1 MSALSELGGEGAVPT
16 ARLPIALGFE
26 DFHHGHQRS
35 QSSTSFLRISPH
47 NSLIVFGEQL
57 LFVLRRSTN
66 VLVGPEITAANV
78 RKVRIAEFY

>member
-1 MSALSELGGEGAVPT
+1 MSAFSELGSEGAVPT

-35 QSSTSFLRISPH
+35 QSSTPFLRIFPA
-47 NSLIVFGEQL
+47 LIVFGEQL

-66 VLVGPEITAANV
+66 ALVGPVITAANV